1 MALGNEAST
10 GPRIA
15 KLKGYRTAWVRRI
28 IADARGLGPL
38 PRPLQI
44 LLDGS
49 TTAQALS
56 YRRNCQNGS
65 MNLCAVA
72 LVKQDRE
79 NDFFHIFDLEDRSE
93 CSA

>member
-28 IADARGLGPL
+28 IADAGALSPL

-44 LLDGS
+44 LLNGS
-49 TTAQALS
+49 PTAEALS
-56 YRRNCQNGS
+56 
-65 MNLCAVA
+65 
-72 LVKQDRE
+72 
-79 NDFFHIFDLEDRSE
+79 
-93 CSA
+93 